1 VAQRIRFARLRA
13 AHGVSSVSLDSVV
26 VATVRQV
33 SCHLAGEAAI
43 LQLESGIY
51 YTLNPVGARIWTL
64 VQQPEQVARLRDTLV
79 AEYDV
84 RPDRLEVDLLDLLT
98 RLAAERLIEVRDAD
112 AA

>member
-1 VAQRIRFARLRA
+1 
-13 AHGVSSVSLDSVV
+13 VSLVSLDSVV

>member
-1 VAQRIRFARLRA
+1 
-13 AHGVSSVSLDSVV
+13 VSLVSLDSVV

-51 YTLNPVGARIWTL
+51 YTVNPVGARIWTL
-64 VQQPEQVARLRDTLV
+64 VQQPVRVARLRDTLV

-84 RPDRLEVDLLDLLT
+84 PPDRLEADLLDLLT
-98 RLAAERLIEVRDAD
+98 RLAAERLIDVRDVD